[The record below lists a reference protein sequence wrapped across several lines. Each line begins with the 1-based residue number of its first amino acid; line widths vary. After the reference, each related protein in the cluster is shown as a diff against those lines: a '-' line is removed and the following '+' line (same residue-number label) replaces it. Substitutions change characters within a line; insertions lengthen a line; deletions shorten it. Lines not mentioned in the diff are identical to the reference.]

1 MDESER
7 TDFELLVQILDE
19 ELNAQVGVKRPHETD
34 EQRHQFAVL
43 LADAVWDRFRPIDRL
58 Q

>member
-19 ELNAQVGVKRPHETD
+19 ELYAQFGVNRPHDTD
-34 EQRHQFAVL
+34 EHRHQFAAL
-43 LADAVWDRFRPIDRL
+43 LADAVWDRFRLIDRL